1 MYRMNGSNCMAA
13 AGAGKERGNTVLV
26 FWSEMDTCPAL
37 PCPVNFGPEAL
48 DKKNLAKNIPSNI
61 WTHT

>member
-1 MYRMNGSNCMAA
+1 MAA